1 MEDEQLDS
9 YIFHFRGDIFYF
21 TWIQL
26 HSFFS
31 EISFTMILSCGQNV
45 KRFSTFFMYFIVKMI
60 LLNKSIFIFLRFN
73 CYIEVKSC
81 SWIAF
86 QSIIFACPS
95 LLSSSSYSIPNLP
108 LHSSIFPSSFSPTF
122 LTLLLFHPK
131 PSPSF
136 LDLSLRPSPL
146 PSPFLQFPHLGSLIL
161 YSIQCKFLF

>member
-108 LHSSIFPSSFSPTF
+108 LHSSIFPFVLLSYLPYSPPIPSQTFPFIPRSFPSSFSPTF
-122 LTLLLFHPK
+122 PFPTI
-131 PSPSF
+131 PSSRIF
-136 LDLSLRPSPL
+136 D
-146 PSPFLQFPHLGSLIL
+146 FVQ
-161 YSIQCKFLF
+161 YTM